1 MEPAPSGS
9 MRRSSHPARTDNVLV
24 ALNFRVPFEFRQRVK
39 LAATTR
45 DVTMTQLVIM
55 ALESYLKTG

>member
-1 MEPAPSGS
+1 